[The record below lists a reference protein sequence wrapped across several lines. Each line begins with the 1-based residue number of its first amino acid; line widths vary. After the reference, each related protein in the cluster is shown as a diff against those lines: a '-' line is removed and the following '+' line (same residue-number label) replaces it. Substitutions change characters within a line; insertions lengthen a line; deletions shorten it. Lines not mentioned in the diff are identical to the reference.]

1 MGLVLNLPKTG
12 PKTVDLT
19 PAVSDFTQA
28 VKEWTPRT
36 NTMDLRVKYVSRNE
50 LPEFVFEDGQRPK
63 APKRKRAQQNLPNDS
78 AKKLKSDS
86 VNLSNNA
93 STLES
98 ASITENAQIDL
109 EPEENKNGISQLN
122 VVGQPSPLINSP
134 PREILEQ
141 NVVGSSLE
149 SKQLESTS
157 NLIQAN
163 SSVLGLQD
171 ELDSSNL
178 SVTTQQ
184 TKISKVSSIS
194 KKPVINL
201 LK

>member
-141 NVVGSSLE
+141 NIVGSSLE

>member
-19 PAVSDFTQA
+19 PAISDFTQA

-141 NVVGSSLE
+141 NIVGSSLE